1 MDVFKHTLENSMYR
15 YLVSFVAYYNVRIE
29 HIKHATCLGTSSS
42 ESHVIIKKLDT
53 SFQSFENN
61 TFLTVS
67 THRQIP
73 YNCYQRQAS
82 GSKQAQAS
90 KQAPQNITATQIS
103 LFFIVLFD
111 GTTNHG
117 KITVNRGL
125 RTILTSSNIG
135 ECRYFIKHCVT
146 SI

>member
-1 MDVFKHTLENSMYR
+1 MYR

-53 SFQSFENN
+53 SFQSFENKIH
-61 TFLTVS
+61 FLLYLPTGKYRIIA
-67 THRQIP
+67 TK
-73 YNCYQRQAS
+73 
-82 GSKQAQAS
+82 GKQAAAS
-90 KQAPQNITATQIS
+90 KRKQAPQNITATQIS

-135 ECRYFIKHCVT
+135 ECRYFKKHCVT